1 MALSP
6 LPNAGVL
13 KGTSALYQV
22 YRNATS
28 YEYVSFS
35 NVLTESINVKPLMDG
50 FKADQ
55 IGTSVEIRFTAI
67 ASYFVVDSSPSRTG
81 ANSLGTPEFGSLTD
95 ADDIRTKTA
104 GVNTKTGNLEFVLR
118 LLSSNRGRFVYKIG
132 NSVLYDVAPKLSAAG
147 FRNGGWGGEAG
158 VGVAVNQTPIVEA
171 SVNKV
176 LSDSTA
182 HVSVT
187 VKFDYVR
194 CTNED
199 AVGGRANTERYYY
212 NVKSLRWYFAD
223 DIDTR
228 NWMTKRHYRGRLELY
243 DRDINAHVLRQLVF
257 PPLQLGFKRESIS
270 LNESEDGMSLDFEV
284 VDQETYGIP
293 PHPISSWQGGTNISF
308 PRLLIGKANVSTQ
321 LEVEAP
327 PSVSKR
333 LLAAW
338 ALRIVDAKIHW
349 YNSVSSDRSV
359 FTERFDI
366 ADSFTN
372 NKISINVG
380 LSFILPK
387 SGFPTSPSYEA
398 PSSGIFSTVDTVLNN
413 DLSYDENRKLSLTEK
428 SDPEQAGPGH
438 LGGIPYYQPWYSRQ
452 WYPSNHTVFGIVYC
466 ALQNPCSG
474 SLQRPYWYV
483 DKPAD
488 PNESPAGDSYNNQ
501 EASGGSGQQD
511 PESGESIPALQL
523 DDQEKTYPYT
533 KYEIQTIMSTD
544 MGIRTFSPMHAIKT
558 LTGEKANRIIHQSNA
573 PTETVTL
580 MLDAKRLNRWPNG
593 PNELSFKDEVTGIYY
608 ICQSV
613 DIIANTAVN
622 DALRQTVEYSLRAV
636 VKYQL
641 SRNHRFNEDKRV
653 FTPPFITEA
662 VQDDENLGNSLRHY
676 YQSEY
681 SKSGF
686 HFKPGGDE
694 DVGATEPPA
703 GDGDDPITP
712 IV

>member
-1 MALSP
+1 MALSA

-22 YRNATS
+22 HRNATA
-28 YEYVSFS
+28 YEYVAFS

-50 FKADQ
+50 FNADQ
-55 IGTSVEIRFTAI
+55 IGTSVEIRFTAL
-67 ASYFVVDSSPSRTG
+67 ASYFTVDNSPSRTG
-81 ANSLGTPEFGSLTD
+81 ANSLGIPEFGSLTD
-95 ADDIRTKTA
+95 AGDITTKTSGA
-104 GVNTKTGNLEFVLR
+104 STRTGNLEFMLR
-118 LLSSNRGRFVYKIG
+118 VLSSNRGRFVYKIG

-158 VGVAVNQTPIVEA
+158 VGVAVNQTPVVEA
-171 SVNKV
+171 SVNKIIG
-176 LSDSTA
+176 DGTA

-293 PHPISSWQGGTNISF
+293 PHPISSWEGGTTISF

-321 LEVEAP
+321 LDIQAP
-327 PSVSKR
+327 PNVSKR

-338 ALRIVDAKIHW
+338 GLRIVDAKIHW
-349 YNSVSSDRSV
+349 YNSVSADKSV

-366 ADSFTN
+366 GDSYTD
-372 NKISINVG
+372 NKISIGVD

-387 SGFPTSPSYEA
+387 SSYDGYEV
-398 PSSGIFSTVDTVLNN
+398 PSSGIFSTIDTILNN
-413 DLSYDENRKLSLTEK
+413 DLTYDENRALSLVTK
-428 SDPEQAGPGH
+428 SDPKLEGPGH
-438 LGGIPYYQPWYSRQ
+438 VAGIPHYKRWYSPQ

-466 ALQNPCSG
+466 ALQNPCNG
-474 SLQRPYWYV
+474 SLQKPYWQV
-483 DKPAD
+483 DDKPD
-488 PNESPAGDSYNNQ
+488 PNQSPEGDSYSSGQ
-501 EASGGSGQQD
+501 SSGGSGRQD
-511 PESGESIPALQL
+511 PESGEPIPALQL
-523 DDQEKTYPYT
+523 DDQEKTFPYT

-544 MGIRTFSPMHAIKT
+544 MGIKTFSPMNNIKT
-558 LTGEKANRIIHQSNA
+558 LGGENATRIIHQSNA

-593 PNELSFKDEVTGIYY
+593 PNELSFRDERTGIYY
-608 ICQSV
+608 ICESV

-622 DALRQTVEYSLRAV
+622 DAMRTTVQYSLRAV

-641 SRNHRFNEDKRV
+641 SRHHKYNEAKRV
-653 FTPPFITEA
+653 FTPPFINEA
-662 VQDDENLGNSLRHY
+662 AQGDPNLENALRHY
-676 YQSEY
+676 YESEY
-681 SKSGF
+681 SKSGL

-694 DVGATEPPA
+694 DNGATEPPPTDGGG
-703 GDGDDPITP
+703 GDTP